1 MDDQR
6 STSFEVQGMSCGSCV
21 RHVSAALKELDG
33 VSQVE
38 VKLREGRV
46 VVWHDATRAEPQQ
59 LVRALAEVGYPATL
73 SRAER
78 SEP

>member
-6 STSFEVQGMSCGSCV
+6 STIFEVQGMSCGSCV
-21 RHVSAALKELDG
+21 RHVTSALKELDG
-33 VSQVE
+33 VAEVE

-46 VVWHDATRAEPQQ
+46 VVWHDPTRAAPPQ
-59 LVRALAEVGYPATL
+59 LVRALAEVGYPAAL
-73 SRAER
+73 SSAER